1 MRRKVLKSDG
11 SGLLVTPDD
20 FKVGGTID
28 IYGKTIHLTDCDD
41 YTREFYKGEQPPP

>member
-20 FKVGGTID
+20 FVVGESIV
-28 IYGKTIHLTDCDD
+28 IYGNTIHITDCDD
-41 YTREFYKGEQPPP
+41 YTREFYNGH